1 MARDSEIPPSQR
13 GSGREEAHRGAG
25 AAARLQGVIPELI
38 KKAVIGGV
46 DRASEARDR
55 LSGLLGET
63 KLPKEFAD
71 AIFSQIDETKND
83 LFRMV
88 AKEIRGF
95 LEAVDFQ
102 RELQKLLTT
111 VSFEIKTEIRFIP
124 NDAAPDQLGRPEV
137 KAGMKVKRQEEPPPE
152 REREREKKRRR
163 GPLSRAPRPSAEAKE
178 PRKAVP
184 PPPVSEPPDDPLF
197 GPDET
202 PLPGDVD

>member
-1 MARDSEIPPSQR
+1 MGTRDSDLPP
-13 GSGREEAHRGAG
+13 REHLRDEASR
-25 AAARLQGVIPELI
+25 RLQGVIPDLI

-46 DRASEARDR
+46 DRASEARER
-55 LSGLLGET
+55 LGNLLGET
-63 KLPKEFAD
+63 KLPKEIAD
-71 AIFSQIDETKND
+71 AIFGQIDETKSD

-124 NDAAPDQLGRPEV
+124 NDSAPDKLGKPEV
-137 KAGMKVKRQEEPPPE
+137 SAAMKIKRQSDEPEAASRPSRPADKE
-152 REREREKKRRR
+152 RKRRR
-163 GPLSRAPRPSAEAKE
+163 PLGRSRKPT
-178 PRKAVP
+178 
-184 PPPVSEPPDDPLF
+184 PPVSQPPDDPLF

-202 PLPGDVD
+202 PPPDDVE

>member
-1 MARDSEIPPSQR
+1 MASRDSDLPP
-13 GSGREEAHRGAG
+13 REEAHR
-25 AAARLQGVIPELI
+25 RLQGVIPDLI

-46 DRASEARDR
+46 DRASEARER
-55 LSGLLGET
+55 IGSLLGET

-124 NDAAPDQLGRPEV
+124 NDAAPDTLGKPEV
-137 KAGMKVKRQEEPPPE
+137 KAGMKVKRQEPTPPAPP
-152 REREREKKRRR
+152 EKKRRR
-163 GPLSRAPRPSAEAKE
+163 PLSRVAS
-178 PRKAVP
+178 RKPAP

-197 GPDET
+197 GTDET
-202 PLPGDVD
+202 PPPGDVD